1 MKKLFVITIVLL
13 FAFSFVFAEEEVTVT
28 TIDSKTST
36 LSLSLDG
43 DAYKFGF
50 SLSQDF
56 NNADNIPLDEVIDI
70 NAGTV
75 SLEEKIFYF
84 FYKAIT
90 DASNVE
96 FVISVTPMYLGGT
109 EPADTD
115 GLKNNKT
122 INYTAK
128 IQKTNTW
135 DGSEDFSSTLNTS
148 STATTTPTIIKRDS
162 NKYFANG
169 LAQITISSQEALQE
183 KVPGNYRGT
192 ITVTLQSEL

>member
-75 SLEEKIFYF
+75 RLEEKTFYF

-90 DASNVE
+90 DASNVT
-96 FVISVTPMYLGGT
+96 FVISVTPMYLDGA
-109 EPADTD
+109 EPENTD
-115 GLKNNKT
+115 ELKNNKT
-122 INYTAK
+122 INYTAA
-128 IQKTNTW
+128 IQKTGTW
-135 DGSEDFSSTLNTS
+135 DGLENFSSALNTS
-148 STATTTPTIIKRDS
+148 SNATTTPSLIKRDS

-169 LAQITISSQEALQE
+169 LAQITISSLDELE
-183 KVPGNYRGT
+183 HKVPGNYRGT